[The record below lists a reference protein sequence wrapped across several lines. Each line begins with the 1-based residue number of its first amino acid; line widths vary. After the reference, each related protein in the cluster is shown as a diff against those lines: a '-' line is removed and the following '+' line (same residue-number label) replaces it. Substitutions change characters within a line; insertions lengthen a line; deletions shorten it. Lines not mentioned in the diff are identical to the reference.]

1 MLLSVVGFGSLLSI
15 MDFGIIAIGFPA
27 LIVDFQTDAN
37 VIVWLALAY
46 YLGSTAPLLTL
57 GWVSDT
63 IGRTKVYVWG
73 VIVVIVSLA
82 LASLAQDVNQLI
94 AARVLTAFGHSMVLA
109 NDNALITQDFP
120 PHERGIAQGINN
132 MALGVGIG
140 GGYYL
145 GGLLIDYLDWRALF
159 WARIPAHVLWV
170 FVAWRY
176 LRNDPLP
183 VVPAKAGT
191 TPGAGPVGQRGPIR
205 IDFAGAI
212 VLTAAMITGLLAIN
226 QADELGFFSTLEFSL
241 LMLTAGFLA
250 VLVVIERLASA
261 PIIEI
266 KLFASKVFSSGVVAQ
281 IFIQIAHGGW
291 NFLSPFFLIQG
302 LGFSA
307 TLAGLA
313 ILPFHLA
320 RLVFSPVGGIMADKL
335 GTLWPSLLGLVL
347 LAGGLLVLGY
357 LGFTAS
363 IWLIV
368 LAITVSGAGLSIAVP
383 ANNIAIMGYVPREYL
398 SSAAGFLATSRVI
411 GTAIGTALGAA
422 VYTRSLGW
430 PILTAP
436 GGASPSVVAAFGD
449 AIIIV
454 SLASFV
460 GLLTILWR
468 GRA

>member
-1 MLLSVVGFGSLLSI
+1 MSVVCWGSLLSI

-63 IGRTKVYVWG
+63 IGRKKVYAWG
-73 VIVVIVSLA
+73 VIVVILSLA

-94 AARVLTAFGHSMVLA
+94 AARVLTAFGHSMILA

-140 GGYYL
+140 SGYYL
-145 GGLLIDYLDWRALF
+145 GGLLIDHLDWRALF
-159 WARIPAHVLWV
+159 WARIPAHLVWA

-176 LRNDPLP
+176 LRNDPE
-183 VVPAKAGT
+183 
-191 TPGAGPVGQRGPIR
+191 GQRGPIS
-205 IDFAGAI
+205 IDFTGGV
-212 VLTAAMITGLLAIN
+212 VLTAAMIAGLLAIN

-241 LMLTAGFLA
+241 LTLTAGFFA
-250 VLVVIERLASA
+250 ILVVVERLAST

-266 KLFASKVFSSGVVAQ
+266 KLFASRVFSSGVVAQ

-307 TLAGLA
+307 TLAGLV

-320 RLVFSPVGGIMADKL
+320 RLIFSPVGGVMADKL
-335 GTLWPSLLGLVL
+335 GTLSPSLLGLVM
-347 LAGGLLVLGY
+347 LAGGLMALAY
-357 LGFTAS
+357 LGFTAPL
-363 IWLIV
+363 WQIV
-368 LAITVSGAGLSIAVP
+368 LAITASGAGLSIAIP

-398 SSAAGFLATSRVI
+398 SSASGFLGTSRVI

-422 VYTRSLGW
+422 VYTRALGW
-430 PILTAP
+430 PVVTSL
-436 GGASPSVVAAFGD
+436 GGSSPSVVGAFGE
-449 AIIIV
+449 AITIV
-454 SLASFV
+454 ALTSGV

>member
-1 MLLSVVGFGSLLSI
+1 MLLSVVGYGSLLSI

-73 VIVVIVSLA
+73 VVVVIVSLA

-145 GGLLIDYLDWRALF
+145 GGLLIDYLDWRSLF
-159 WARIPAHVLWV
+159 WARIPAHVVWA

-176 LRNDPLP
+176 LRND
-183 VVPAKAGT
+183 
-191 TPGAGPVGQRGPIR
+191 PVGQRGPIR

-212 VLTAAMITGLLAIN
+212 VLTAAMVTGLLAIN

-241 LMLTAGFLA
+241 LTLTAGFLA
-250 VLVVIERLASA
+250 VLVVIERLAST

-307 TLAGLA
+307 SAAGLA

-335 GTLWPSLLGLVL
+335 GTLWPSLLGLAL
-347 LAGGLLVLGY
+347 LAGGLLALGY

-368 LAITVSGAGLSIAVP
+368 LAITISGAGLSIAVP
-383 ANNIAIMGYVPREYL
+383 ANNIAMMGYVPREYL
-398 SSAAGFLATSRVI
+398 SSAAGFLATSRVV

-422 VYTRSLGW
+422 IYTRALGW
-430 PILTAP
+430 PVLTAP
-436 GGASPSVVAAFGD
+436 GGASPSVVSAFGD

-454 SLASFV
+454 ALASSV
-460 GLLTILWR
+460 GLVTILWR

>member
-1 MLLSVVGFGSLLSI
+1 MSVVGLGSMLSI

-63 IGRTKVYVWG
+63 IGRKKVYVWG
-73 VIVVIVSLA
+73 IIVVIVSLA

-94 AARVLTAFGHSMVLA
+94 AARVLTALGHSMVLA

-140 GGYYL
+140 SGYYL
-145 GGLLIDYLDWRALF
+145 GGLIIDYLDWRALF
-159 WARIPAHVLWV
+159 WARIPAHALWV

-176 LRNDPLP
+176 LRNDPL
-183 VVPAKAGT
+183 
-191 TPGAGPVGQRGPIR
+191 GQHGPIS
-205 IDFAGAI
+205 IDFAGAV
-212 VLTAAMITGLLAIN
+212 VLTAAMIAGLLAIN

-241 LMLTAGFLA
+241 LMLTAGFFTILF
-250 VLVVIERLASA
+250 VVERLVST
-261 PIIEI
+261 PIIEV
-266 KLFASKVFSSGVVAQ
+266 KLFANRVFSSGVVAQ

-307 TLAGLA
+307 SLAGLT

-320 RLVFSPVGGIMADKL
+320 RLVFSPIGGVMADKL
-335 GTLWPSLLGLVL
+335 GTMAPSLLGHIM

-357 LGFTAS
+357 LGFTAPTWQ
-363 IWLIV
+363 II
-368 LAITVSGAGLSIAVP
+368 LAITVSGAGLSIVVP

-398 SSAAGFLATSRVI
+398 SSASGFLGTSRVI

-422 VYTRSLGW
+422 VYTRALGW
-430 PILTAP
+430 PVMTGL
-436 GGASPSVVAAFGD
+436 GGASSSVVGAFGE
-449 AIIIV
+449 AITIV
-454 SLASFV
+454 ALVSGI